1 MTMTIEPSP
10 AHAEGSSP
18 EDDVAAQVGAFAE
31 RLLMT
36 GLAGFEAMTIAL
48 GRDLGLYAVLG
59 SREASNAAEL
69 AEAAAIAPRYARE
82 WLEQQA
88 AASWI
93 DVVSQGADVDDGDA
107 RRYALSPAAQEC
119 LTRPESLASVG
130 PLFDFLP
137 SMALVYP
144 TLRSAFRSGA
154 GVSYSDYCVH
164 DAQADFNRPAFL
176 NLLASDWLP
185 AIPGLTERLQRP
197 GARIAEIGCGEGWA
211 AIAMARAFPDVYVD
225 GFDVDDASIAAA
237 RRHAAESS
245 VADRVR
251 FEVADVTA
259 QTLPDAAVAAG
270 YDLVC
275 AFEMIHDLARPI
287 AALATMRRLAAT
299 ESTVLVVDE
308 KVGEHFEAN
317 TDNPFERMFYA
328 ASVLHCL
335 PVGLSGAESSGTG
348 AVMRPAVLERY
359 ATEAGFSTVEILP
372 IDYEVFRFYRLI
384 A

>member
-10 AHAEGSSP
+10 APGEAPST
-18 EDDVAAQVGAFAE
+18 EDEVAAQVGAYAE

-59 SREASNAAEL
+59 SREASTAVEL
-69 AEAAAIAPRYARE
+69 AEAAAIAPRYAQE

-88 AASWI
+88 AAGWI
-93 DVVSQGADVDDGDA
+93 QVTAPGADVDDGDA
-107 RRYALSPAAQEC
+107 RRFGLSVAAQEC

-144 TLRSAFRSGA
+144 ALRSAFRSGA
-154 GVSYSDYCVH
+154 GVAYADYCVH

-185 AIPGLTERLQRP
+185 AIPGLTERLRRP

-211 AIAMARAFPDVYVD
+211 AVAMARAFPEVHVD
-225 GFDVDDASIAAA
+225 GFDVDDASVAAA
-237 RRHAAESS
+237 RRHAAESG
-245 VADRVR
+245 VAERVR
-251 FEVADVTA
+251 FEVSDVTA
-259 QTLPDAAVAAG
+259 DMLPEGAVAAG

-275 AFEMIHDLARPI
+275 AFEMIHDLARPV
-287 AALATMRRLAAT
+287 AALATMRRLAAP
-299 ESTVLVVDE
+299 EATVLVVDE

-317 TDNPFERMFYA
+317 TENPLERMFYA

-335 PVGLSGAESSGTG
+335 PVGLSGTDSSGTG

-359 ATEAGFSTVEILP
+359 ATAAGFSAVHIVP
-372 IDYEVFRFYRLI
+372 IDFDVFRFYQLI

>member
-10 AHAEGSSP
+10 APGEGSSA
-18 EDDVAAQVGAFAE
+18 EDEVAAQVGAYAE

-36 GLAGFEAMTIAL
+36 GLAGLEAMTIAL

-59 SREASNAAEL
+59 SGEARTAAEL
-69 AEAAAIAPRYARE
+69 AEAAGIARRYAQE

-88 AASWI
+88 AAGWI
-93 DVVSQGADVDDGDA
+93 EVASAGPDADDGDA
-107 RRYALSPAAQEC
+107 RRYVLSPAAQEC
-119 LTRPESLASVG
+119 LTQPESLASMG

-144 TLRSAFRSGA
+144 ALRSAFRSGA
-154 GVSYSDYCVH
+154 GVAYADYCVH

-176 NLLASDWLP
+176 NLLASDWLA

-211 AIAMARAFPDVYVD
+211 AVAMARAFPDARVD
-225 GFDVDDASIAAA
+225 AFDLDDSSIAAA
-237 RRHAAESS
+237 RRHAAECG
-245 VADRVR
+245 VAGRVR

-259 QTLPDAAVAAG
+259 ESLPDAAVDGG

-275 AFEMIHDLARPI
+275 AFEMIHDLARPV
-287 AALATMRRLAAT
+287 AALATMRRLAALGA
-299 ESTVLVVDE
+299 TVLVVDE

-317 TDNPFERMFYA
+317 TQNPLERMFYA

-335 PVGLSGAESSGTG
+335 PVGLSGTDSSGTG

-359 ATEAGFSTVEILP
+359 ATAAGFSTMQIVP
-372 IDYEVFRFYRLI
+372 IDFDVFRFYQLFS
-384 A
+384 